1 MCLLYCGSMFLARRS
16 EQAEYFDLPGR
27 TASEI
32 EAEFHDL
39 DRINR
44 FFQFARPFQEK
55 LPAWLGPE
63 RCARLNILDV
73 GAGTGSLGQTLSAWA
88 KQGGWDWRF
97 TNLDANADTPQA
109 DPAAVRVV
117 GSALQLP
124 FADASFDLVIAS
136 QMTHHFTDEQVVVHL
151 REAWRVTRD
160 AVMISDLHRNVGL
173 RVLLWI
179 ASILLRV
186 GHEVRSDG
194 MISVAR
200 GFRCSE
206 FRQLAQNAG
215 LRNVRVKLHFGA
227 RILLFA
233 RKTM

>member
-1 MCLLYCGSMFLARRS
+1 MFLEHRS

-32 EAEFHDL
+32 KAEFHDL

-55 LPAWLGPE
+55 LPTWLGPD
-63 RCARLNILDV
+63 RCARLDILDV
-73 GAGTGSLGQTLSAWA
+73 GAGTGSLGKTLSAWA
-88 KQGGWDWRF
+88 KQRGWDWRF
-97 TNLDANADTPQA
+97 TNLDANPDTPQV

-117 GSALQLP
+117 GSALQMP

-136 QMTHHFTDEQVVVHL
+136 QMTHHFTDDQVVVHL
-151 REAWRVTRD
+151 REAWRVTREG
-160 AVMISDLHRNVGL
+160 VMISDLHRNVGL
-173 RVLLWI
+173 RAVLWLGLMI
-179 ASILLRV
+179 LRV
-186 GHEVRSDG
+186 GREVQSDG

-200 GFRCSE
+200 GFRCGE

-215 LRNVRVKLHFGA
+215 LANARVKLYCGA
-227 RILLFA
+227 RILLLA
-233 RKTM
+233 RKGTSQVS